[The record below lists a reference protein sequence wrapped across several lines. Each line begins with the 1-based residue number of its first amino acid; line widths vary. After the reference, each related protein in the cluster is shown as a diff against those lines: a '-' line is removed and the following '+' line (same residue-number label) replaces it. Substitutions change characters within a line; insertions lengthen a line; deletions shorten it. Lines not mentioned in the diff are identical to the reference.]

1 MNVFPFI
8 FTLVIIAAV
17 LSQAAAFLITFLI
30 KRKQDKKENQQL
42 LNTGKVID
50 FSDYENYLKS
60 LDEKN
65 QTGST
70 VKNSQDE

>member
-30 KRKQDKKENQQL
+30 KRKMDKKENQQQFDS
-42 LNTGKVID
+42 NKVID
-50 FSDYENYLKS
+50 FSDYENYLKR

-65 QTGST
+65 QTGNT